1 MNKTILYISRFA
13 CVLALIV
20 ITVGAYTRLSHAG
33 LGCPD
38 WPGCYGQMIVPA
50 EEDKV
55 LAANEAWPER
65 PLKADKAWI
74 EMAHRYVAGALG
86 LVIMFICFYAWFRQ
100 RDAYTRWLST
110 GLLALV
116 IFQALLGMW
125 TVTLLLK
132 PLVVMSH
139 LLGGMTILCL
149 LYWLSL
155 RQQGQLQAAA
165 RVSVPEMKPWAILG
179 LLVLTLQISLGGW
192 TSTNYAALACP
203 DFPTCHGVVWPEMNF
218 KEAFILWRGLGID
231 YEGGVLDGPAR
242 TAIHMMHRIGAI
254 ITILVLATV
263 AIRAIMFQ
271 GGLVKYTGMA
281 ILLVLILQ
289 VSLGIANVVM
299 HLPLYIAV
307 AHNGVAALLLL
318 TLVTLL
324 HQSTPVTKNI
334 IK

>member
-1 MNKTILYISRFA
+1 MNNTILYVSRFA

-38 WPGCYGQMIVPA
+38 WPGCYGQLLVPEA
-50 EEDKV
+50 EDQV
-55 LAANEAWPER
+55 RAANAAYPDR
-65 PLKADKAWI
+65 PLEADKAWI
-74 EMAHRYVAGALG
+74 EMAHRYVAGTLG
-86 LVIMFICFYAWFRQ
+86 LVILFICFYAWIKR
-100 RDAYTRWLST
+100 RDSATRWLST
-110 GLLALV
+110 GLVGLV
-116 IFQALLGMW
+116 LFQALLGMW

-139 LLGGMTILCL
+139 LLGGMTILSL

-155 RQQGQLQAAA
+155 RQRGQFQAAA
-165 RVSVPEMKPWAILG
+165 MVSAPTIRPWAILG
-179 LLVLTLQISLGGW
+179 LVILGLQISLGGW

-203 DFPTCHGVVWPEMNF
+203 DFPSCHGVAWPEMNF
-218 KEAFILWRGLGID
+218 KEGFVLWRGLGID

-242 TAIHMMHRIGAI
+242 TAIHMTHRIGAV
-254 ITILVLATV
+254 ITLMVLLAV
-263 AIRAIMFQ
+263 AVRAMTLRS
-271 GGLVKYTGMA
+271 GLVKYTGMA
-281 ILLVLILQ
+281 ILFVLLLQ

-324 HQSTPVTKNI
+324 HQSTPVTRYNN
-334 IK
+334 